1 MGQPNLRLDGHP
13 DDPWAAK
20 AQHFAGG
27 SQNDRDVEVT
37 ERRRHVLR
45 GLIAGLQEI
54 ACAVMVMMVRTAQMP
69 RMPRLVHPVHA
80 IHLTDAHGPGSAS
93 GAGPEGQG
101 DLSTTSA
108 SKRYVSASHASGLGT
123 HDAVITVS
131 DITVLAHITPMSNVA
146 AASHRARAGHGAAS
160 IPAAPIAA
168 ARYEVAAAEMAAPK
182 AATCEVPAAAARST
196 GMSAT
201 TAATTTCCVA
211 PATSATSTRG
221 GAGRAGARK
230 RRSDEGR
237 KAENGGEC
245 DEASTHG
252 PVSRKTMLRELHAHM
267 LNPGLRGDVNDSLMF
282 VKVGLSLFLFLGQ
295 STRHFVPPVA

>member
-1 MGQPNLRLDGHP
+1 MRQPNLRLDGHP

-69 RMPRLVHPVHA
+69 RMPRVVHPVRA

-101 DLSTTSA
+101 DLSIASA

-123 HDAVITVS
+123 YDAVITVS
-131 DITVLAHITPMSNVA
+131 DITVLAQVIPMSNIA
-146 AASHRARAGHGAAS
+146 TASHRARAGHGAAS

-168 ARYEVAAAEMAAPK
+168 ARYEVAAPK

-252 PVSRKTMLRELHAHM
+252 PVSRRTMLRELHAHM

-282 VKVGLSLFLFLGQ
+282 VKVGLVLFLGQ
-295 STRHFVPPVA
+295 STRHFVPAVA